1 MDKEIVHAVLDK
13 MGDMLNIKVIAGAV
27 LGLVTHKYSI
37 LMIGFGVLLY
47 LDILTKWIAI
57 SYAYLVEQGNEAPAF
72 FDAVKG
78 INSARKARKI
88 NSTEMRTRGVS
99 KLFVYCICFL
109 MAAIFDLMSM
119 GCMSY
124 YNGGENNDER
134 NRCIGE
140 QRLDRLEGREGER
153 D

>member
-57 SYAYLVEQGNEAPAF
+57 SYAYLVEQGNE
-72 FDAVKG
+72 
-78 INSARKARKI
+78 

-119 GCMSY
+119 AA
-124 YNGGENNDER
+124 GGSSQIVQIVCGYLAMNEALSIIENLGDAGVKSMARLYELL
-134 NRCIGE
+134 
-140 QRLDRLEGREGER
+140 QRRGK
-153 D
+153 

>member
-47 LDILTKWIAI
+47 LDILTKWI
-57 SYAYLVEQGNEAPAF
+57 
-72 FDAVKG
+72 
-78 INSARKARKI
+78 

-119 GCMSY
+119 AA
-124 YNGGENNDER
+124 GGSSQIVQIVCGYLAMNEALSIIENLGDAGVKSMARLYELL
-134 NRCIGE
+134 
-140 QRLDRLEGREGER
+140 QRRGK
-153 D
+153 

>member
-47 LDILTKWIAI
+47 LDI
-57 SYAYLVEQGNEAPAF
+57 
-72 FDAVKG
+72 
-78 INSARKARKI
+78 

-119 GCMSY
+119 AA
-124 YNGGENNDER
+124 GGSSQIVQIVCGYLAMNEALSIIENLGDAGVKSMARLYELL
-134 NRCIGE
+134 
-140 QRLDRLEGREGER
+140 QRRGK
-153 D
+153 

>member
-57 SYAYLVEQGNEAPAF
+57 SYAYLVEQTARRCAH
-72 FDAVKG
+72 AV
-78 INSARKARKI
+78 SA
-88 NSTEMRTRGVS
+88 SCSFTVS
-99 KLFVYCICFL
+99 V
-109 MAAIFDLMSM
+109 S
-119 GCMSY
+119 
-124 YNGGENNDER
+124 
-134 NRCIGE
+134 
-140 QRLDRLEGREGER
+140 
-153 D
+153 